1 VPRVI
6 LAIVA
11 SLSLSGAAFAFG
23 FDHDGHGHEGHGH
36 DGHGSGPVAAPEIDP
51 ASAFSALTLLAGGLA
66 AIRGRK
72 SKKS

>member
-1 VPRVI
+1 MSRVI
-6 LAIVA
+6 LAMIA
-11 SLSLSGAAFAFG
+11 SLSLSGTAFAFS
-23 FDHDGHGHEGHGH
+23 FAPAHDDPGHHHHGA
-36 DGHGSGPVAAPEIDP
+36 PVPAPEIDP